1 MGALATGDASLVL
14 ALLASGLVCGVLWEF
29 WNYWALTRWTY
40 SVPYVGSLKLFEM
53 PVPGYLGFP
62 PFALECYAMYHWLR
76 GRLGDGRHDR
86 AVL

>member
-14 ALLASGLVCGVLWEF
+14 ALLTSGLLCGVLWEF

-40 SVPYVGSLKLFEM
+40 SVPYMGSLKLFEM
-53 PVPGYLGFP
+53 PLPGYLGFP

-76 GRLGDGRHDR
+76 GRLGPQSDAG